1 MRFLIA
7 PLLLAGCI
15 LPGRTQVSRPMPSQS
30 TRVIVSEPARPP
42 HPVREIKV
50 ENKIEEHQLHE
61 ENKAEVRAAKEAGL
75 DKEEVKEI
83 RRENKMEEK
92 ALKKGNKAEEKALK
106 DALKGK

>member
-1 MRFLIA
+1 
-7 PLLLAGCI
+7 LLAGCI
-15 LPGRTQVSRPMPSQS
+15 LPGGTQVSQPRPSQS
-30 TRVIVSEPARPP
+30 TRVIVSEPAPPRPP
-42 HPVREIKV
+42 SHPVREIKV
-50 ENKIEEHQLHE
+50 ENKIEEHQLRQ

-83 RRENKMEEK
+83 RRENKFEEK

>member
-15 LPGRTQVSRPMPSQS
+15 LPGRTQVSRLMPSQS
-30 TRVIVSEPARPP
+30 TRVIVSEPAPSR
-42 HPVREIKV
+42 PVRDLKV
-50 ENKIEEHQLHE
+50 DNKIEEHQLHQ

-75 DKEEVKEI
+75 DKEDVKEI
-83 RRENKMEEK
+83 RRENKYEEK